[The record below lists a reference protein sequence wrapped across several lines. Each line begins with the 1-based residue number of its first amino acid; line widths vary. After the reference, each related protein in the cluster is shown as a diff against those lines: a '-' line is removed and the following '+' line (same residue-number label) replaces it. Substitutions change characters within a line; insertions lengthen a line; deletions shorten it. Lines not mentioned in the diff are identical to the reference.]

1 MAFYR
6 DVVFPRIMN
15 AAMNTATTREIRARV
30 CEPLNGDV
38 VEIGFGSG
46 LNLPHLS
53 RSVNVLHAVDPSHGA
68 ARLARRRIS
77 ASPVPVDLAGL
88 DGQAL
93 PFEDASMDAALS
105 TWTMCTIDDPVRS
118 LREVR
123 RVLRPG
129 GKLHFVEHGVAPDES
144 VRRWQ
149 RRLNPIQNKAA
160 CGCHLDRDIPALL
173 RQAGFRIERMDE
185 YYGKGEPRPYG
196 ATYEGVAV
204 PT

>member
-6 DVVFPRIMN
+6 DVAFPRIMN
-15 AAMNTATTREIRARV
+15 AAMNTKTTREIRACV
-30 CEPLNGDV
+30 CGQLSGNV
-38 VEIGFGSG
+38 LEIGFGSG
-46 LNLPHLS
+46 LNLPHLPL
-53 RSVNVLHAVDPSHGA
+53 SVNALHAVDPSLGA
-68 ARLARRRIS
+68 ARLAGKRIS
-77 ASPVPVDLAGL
+77 ASPVPVEMAGL

-105 TWTMCTIDDPVRS
+105 TWTMCTIADPVKA

-129 GKLHFVEHGVAPDES
+129 AKLHFVEHGVAPDES

-149 RRLNPIQNKAA
+149 SRLNPIQNKVG
-160 CGCHLDRDIPALL
+160 CGCHLNRDIPALIRL
-173 RQAGFRIERMDE
+173 GGFQIERMDQ

-196 ATYEGVAV
+196 ATYEGVAA